1 MNRKQAARGS
11 SEAGRL
17 PEGNAGVTS
26 GSGKLP
32 EGKVGPA
39 SATSEASAAG
49 SLPEGFRKLAP
60 GQRKAAWETLFLLDD
75 DERAA
80 AAAGP
85 GAFELAD
92 LMVEA
97 AVGVLPLPLGIASG
111 FVIDGERYDIPLAVE
126 EPSVVAAAGYA
137 AHIIAKGG
145 GFITESDDPVMESYV
160 YLEGV
165 DDEGLGRIQSSESAV
180 RAALSSIQSSLER
193 RGGGFRSMKVE
204 RLPETGLVAVELSID
219 VRDAMGA
226 NILNTA
232 AEAVKPLLETAGG
245 GKALM
250 CILSNASPARRAR
263 ARFSLPLEVLG
274 VYARGCSGTEAA
286 RRMALAW
293 ALADE
298 DPRRAVTHN
307 KGIMNGVA
315 ALVQATMN
323 DTRAVEAAAHA
334 WAARTGR
341 VRPLSSFRLV
351 DDALQGSIDLPLA
364 LGTVGG
370 SVDLHPASRAALR
383 LLGNP
388 DSRRLARIA
397 AALGLAQNFSAV
409 LALVCGGIQ
418 HGHMRLHASRLA
430 YRAGARGEATRK
442 AAELMAKD
450 EVYTLD
456 AARHAVAQL
465 DGALA

>member
-1 MNRKQAARGS
+1 
-11 SEAGRL
+11 
-17 PEGNAGVTS
+17 
-26 GSGKLP
+26 LP
-32 EGKVGPA
+32 EGKAGEVSVAGQLPEGKA
-39 SATSEASAAG
+39 GEVSAAG
-49 SLPEGFRKLAP
+49 TLPEGFRKLAP

-111 FVIDGERYDIPLAVE
+111 FLIDGQKVDIPLAVE

-145 GFITESDDPVMESYV
+145 GFITEADEPLMESYV

-165 DDEGLGRIQSSESAV
+165 DDEGLGRIRASEGEV
-180 RAALSSIQSSLER
+180 RAALLSVQSSLER
-193 RGGGFRSMKVE
+193 RGGGLRAMKVE
-204 RLPETGLVAVELSID
+204 RLPDTGLVAVELSID

-232 AEAVKPLLETAGG
+232 AETAKPVLEAASGG
-245 GKALM
+245 RALM

-263 ARFSLPLEVLG
+263 ARFSLPFELLG
-274 VYARGCSGTEAA
+274 PYARGCTGKEAA
-286 RRMALAW
+286 RRMTLAW
-293 ALADE
+293 ALTDE

-323 DTRAVEAAAHA
+323 DTRAVEASAHA

-341 VRPLSSFRLV
+341 VRPLSRFSVSGETLV
-351 DDALQGSIDLPLA
+351 GELDLPLA
-364 LGTVGG
+364 LGIVGG

-388 DSRRLARIA
+388 DSRGLARIA

-418 HGHMRLHASRLA
+418 QGHMRLHAARLA

-442 AAELMAKD
+442 AADLMARNGI
-450 EVYTLD
+450 YTME
-456 AARHAVAQL
+456 AARQAVAQL
-465 DGALA
+465 KVVQLDGAQE

>member
-1 MNRKQAARGS
+1 MSRNQAAGQAPA
-11 SEAGRL
+11 AGR
-17 PEGNAGVTS
+17 
-26 GSGKLP
+26 
-32 EGKVGPA
+32 
-39 SATSEASAAG
+39 
-49 SLPEGFRKLAP
+49 LPEGFRKLAP
-60 GQRKAAWETLFLLDD
+60 GQRKSAWEALFLLDD

-80 AAAGP
+80 AAASP

-97 AVGVLPLPLGIASG
+97 AVGILPLPLGIASG

-145 GFITESDDPVMESYV
+145 GFITEADEPLMESYV

-165 DDEGLGRIQSSESAV
+165 DDEGLGRLRASEGIV
-180 RAALSSIQSSLER
+180 RPALSSVQASLER

-204 RLPETGLVAVELSID
+204 RLPDTGLVAVELSID

-232 AEAVKPLLETAGG
+232 AETAKPLLEAASGG
-245 GKALM
+245 RALM
-250 CILSNASPARRAR
+250 CILSNASPSRRAR

-274 VYARGCSGTEAA
+274 IYARGCTGAEAA

-323 DTRAVEAAAHA
+323 DTRAVEAASHA

-341 VRPLSSFRLV
+341 VRPLTQFRIIDSTLE
-351 DDALQGSIDLPLA
+351 GSIDLPLA

-388 DSRRLARIA
+388 DSRALARIV

-430 YRAGARGEATRK
+430 YRAGARGEASRE

-465 DGALA
+465 DGTQLDGIQV